1 MNSMKHL
8 LSNLFLICI
17 LISCKKKDAAPIP
30 VKDCY
35 HCQIVNAGYSG
46 YKDTCV
52 DKGTVPVFRDAQ
64 GNNLNYLCTPK

>member
-1 MNSMKHL
+1 MKYAL
-8 LSNLFLICI
+8 FVLFLICI
-17 LISCKKKDAAPIP
+17 LFSCKKKDAAPIP